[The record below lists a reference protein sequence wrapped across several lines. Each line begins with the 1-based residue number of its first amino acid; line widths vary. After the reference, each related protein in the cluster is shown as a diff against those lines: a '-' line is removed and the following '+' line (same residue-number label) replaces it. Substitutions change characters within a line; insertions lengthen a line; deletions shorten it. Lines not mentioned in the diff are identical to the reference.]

1 MIAPDEQVVAARV
14 ERYRQRRRACHT
26 AVRVGL
32 AGLALLALA
41 AIAVYAFVGSIP
53 IWLNVAWGVVLTG
66 LAAVWFAVMFT
77 PCPRC
82 GRDPHRLLA
91 GYSMLS
97 SACKV
102 CGTQLSPE
110 REHESAN

>member
-1 MIAPDEQVVAARV
+1 
-14 ERYRQRRRACHT
+14 
-26 AVRVGL
+26 
-32 AGLALLALA
+32 
-41 AIAVYAFVGSIP
+41 
-53 IWLNVAWGVVLTG
+53 

-110 REHESAN
+110 REHESAK